1 MLLPMNNVN
10 MSCMVEIE
18 TCSTQHFLF
27 LGFVEELTPAHSKS
41 NGKASSGSLK
51 TGGKG
56 SSFSKGMH
64 AQCYYT

>member
-1 MLLPMNNVN
+1 
-10 MSCMVEIE
+10 MVEIE